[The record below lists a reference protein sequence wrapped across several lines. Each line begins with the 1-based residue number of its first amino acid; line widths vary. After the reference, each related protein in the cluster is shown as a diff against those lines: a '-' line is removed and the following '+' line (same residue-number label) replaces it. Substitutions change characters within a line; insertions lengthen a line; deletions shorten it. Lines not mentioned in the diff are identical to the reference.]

1 MKQSDELNAQIEI
14 SLERQRLFEWETQEL
29 KDQYEDKLRG
39 IQTIQGKND
48 QEIQKL
54 QSTIANLQINIESKD
69 T

>member
-54 QSTIANLQINIESKD
+54 QSAIANL
-69 T
+69 